1 MEEWKD
7 IEGFPG
13 YQVSSFGRVR
23 SLDRKHKGRILKPL
37 NGPDGYVTTSLSING
52 TVSTHLVHRI
62 VATTFI
68 PQVTDKLTV
77 DHINRNKLDN
87 NISNLRWANM
97 YEQNLNQTR
106 NPGVS
111 NEKYIHITPCNTY
124 EVKIKNSLFKISK
137 NFKTIEEAIAYR
149 DSII

>member
-37 NGPDGYVTTSLSING
+37 NGPDGYITTSLSING

-87 NISNLRWANM
+87 NISNLRWASRS
-97 YEQNLNQTR
+97 EQCFNRNFPTGKAGEKYITQTR
-106 NPGVS
+106 NTFMV
-111 NEKYIHITPCNTY
+111 HINNINIR
-124 EVKIKNSLFKISK
+124 VRKG
-137 NFKTIEEAIAYR
+137 FKTREEAIAYR